1 MIHDA
6 VVDKLHINEVLSSS
20 SSNNIIFRI
29 ADLGCSVGP
38 NTFSAMKNIIE
49 AVQQKYQQSQ
59 GDHHSF
65 STQLPEF
72 QVFFND
78 HVTSDFNTLFSSLPA
93 ERPYL
98 AAGVPG
104 SFHDRLFPSS
114 SLHVIHSSYAI
125 HWLSKLPKELLDKN
139 SPAWNQGRVHY
150 VNAPD
155 EVCKVYA
162 AQFAKD
168 MAKFLDARAKE
179 LVLGGLM
186 VLLMPSVPKAV
197 PFSQLPNG
205 SFVTAHL
212 LGSSLMDMAK
222 EVSHQLSAASF
233 LSWKLNLKSRNL
245 HLVLFGIA
253 YWGIFNFPGESW
265 EIWWIIR
272 NICQLD
278 KTQGFLW

>member
-6 VVDKLHINEVLSSS
+6 VIDKLHINEILSASSS
-20 SSNNIIFRI
+20 HNIIFRI

-186 VLLMPSVPKAV
+186 VLIMPSVPNGL
-197 PFSQLPNG
+197 FYSHLPSG
-205 SFVTAHL
+205 VMFDL
-212 LGSSLMDMAK
+212 FGSSLMDMAK
-222 EVSHQLSAASF
+222 EVSYILSAASF
-233 LSWKLNLKSRNL
+233 FILKNEISLRS
-245 HLVLFGIA
+245 HLICIQFGLALLIEK
-253 YWGIFNFPGESW
+253 F
-265 EIWWIIR
+265 
-272 NICQLD
+272 
-278 KTQGFLW
+278 